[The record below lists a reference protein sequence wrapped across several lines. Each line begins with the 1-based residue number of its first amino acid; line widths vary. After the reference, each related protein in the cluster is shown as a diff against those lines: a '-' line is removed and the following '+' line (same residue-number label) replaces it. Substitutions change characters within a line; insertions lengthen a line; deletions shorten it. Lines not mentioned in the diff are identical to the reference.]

1 MFLSRAW
8 TSTKPLARIPQVLL
22 LAFLAAPVLA
32 VAAVDEAPWPR
43 STPEEQGVD
52 SRALASFLERVQA
65 QDRDLRSLIVLRHGH
80 LILEC
85 YVHPYDAGTLH
96 NVKSVSKSVL
106 GALAGIG
113 LEEGDL
119 PELNTPVAELLPEL
133 SPERHPKLRD
143 DATDPRKRQITLR
156 HLLTMTS
163 GLDLDE
169 NGPITEEIFSSQD
182 WVAATWE
189 RPVVAEPGSVFVYS
203 TALTHTFSAVLT
215 RQTGQTASEYAA
227 AHLFGPLGVTDYQ
240 WVSGPQGHSFGGA
253 ELFMRPRDMA
263 RFGMLYLSG
272 GRWMGRQIVPAEWV
286 AASTR
291 NQIGTIPAEARYG
304 YGWWLD
310 RDQHPVATGAGG
322 QMVGV
327 SPAENLVVVM
337 TAADPELPEMFGRSM
352 ASYPLSEKPLK
363 PRPRQ
368 QELLQ
373 RFVDQLADPDP
384 LETQMPPGLAMEI
397 SGLAYALD
405 PNPLGIERIALR
417 FANAPAD
424 TAEVEFVGFYGR
436 ERFPV
441 GLDGRYRVSA
451 VGGGGAVGAVG
462 AVGEVGEAAGA
473 AEAGV
478 MPTGNRVALRGH
490 WISGRTFQ
498 LNYMEMGDPS
508 VTQTHLT
515 FQRDGLLMRVKIRPA
530 GITHELRGRPVD

>member
-1 MFLSRAW
+1 MSLSHA
-8 TSTKPLARIPQVLL
+8 SANTKPQLRRLQVLL
-22 LAFLAAPVLA
+22 LAFLAGNVLA
-32 VAAVDEAPWPR
+32 GAAADETLWPR

-65 QDRDLRSLIVLRHGH
+65 QDRDLHSLLVLRHGH

-106 GALAGIG
+106 SALAGIG

-119 PELNTPVAELLPEL
+119 PELNTPVAEVLPALVGEA
-133 SPERHPKLRD
+133 D
-143 DATDPRKRQITLR
+143 DPRKRQITLR

-182 WVAATWE
+182 WVAATWA
-189 RPVVAEPGSVFVYS
+189 RPVVAPPGSVFVYS

-215 RQTGQTASEYAA
+215 HQTGQTASEYAA
-227 AHLFGPLGVTDYQ
+227 AHLFGPLGITDYQ
-240 WVSGPQGHSFGGA
+240 WVAGPQGHSFGGA
-253 ELFMRPRDMA
+253 GLFMRPRDMA
-263 RFGMLYLSG
+263 RFGMLYLRG
-272 GRWMGRQIVPAEWV
+272 GLWMGRQIVPAGWV

-291 NQIGTIPAEARYG
+291 NQIGAIPAQARYG
-304 YGWWLD
+304 YGWWLY
-310 RDQHPVATGAGG
+310 RDEHPVASGAGG

-327 SPAENLVVVM
+327 SPAEDLVVVM
-337 TAADPELPEMFGRSM
+337 TAADPELPELFGRSM
-352 ASYPLSEKPLK
+352 ASYSLSEEPLK

-368 QELLQ
+368 QELLEH
-373 RFVDQLADPDP
+373 FVEQLGDPGP
-384 LETQMPPGLAMEI
+384 LDTQMPPGRAMEI
-397 SGLAYALD
+397 SGIAYALD
-405 PNPLGIERIALR
+405 PNPLGIERITLR

-424 TAEVEFVGFYGR
+424 TAEVELEGPHGH

-441 GLDGRYRVSA
+441 GLDGRYRVTA
-451 VGGGGAVGAVG
+451 VGQ
-462 AVGEVGEAAGA
+462 
-473 AEAGV
+473 AGV
-478 MPTGNRVALRGH
+478 MPACNHVALRGH

-515 FQRDGLLMRVKIRPA
+515 FQGDRLLMRVKIRPA
-530 GITHELRGRPVD
+530 GITHELRGQEE

>member
-1 MFLSRAW
+1 M
-8 TSTKPLARIPQVLL
+8 KPLARIPQVLL
-22 LAFLAAPVLA
+22 LAFLVAPVLA
-32 VAAVDEAPWPR
+32 AAAVDEAPWPR

-52 SRALASFLERVQA
+52 SRALASFLERVQS
-65 QDRDLRSLIVLRHGH
+65 QDRDLHSLLVLRHGH

-119 PELNTPVAELLPEL
+119 PELHAPVAELLPGL
-133 SPERHPKLRD
+133 LGD
-143 DATDPRKRQITLR
+143 GADPRKRQITLR

-189 RPVVAEPGSVFVYS
+189 RPVVAQPGSVFVYS

-215 RQTGQTASEYAA
+215 HQTGQTASEYAA
-227 AHLFGPLGVTDYQ
+227 AHLFGPLGITDYQ
-240 WVSGPQGHSFGGA
+240 WVLGPQGHSFGGA

-263 RFGMLYLSG
+263 RFGMLYLNG
-272 GRWMGRQIVPAEWV
+272 GRSMGRQIVPAEWV

-304 YGWWLD
+304 YWWWLY
-310 RDQHPVATGAGG
+310 RDEHPVATGANG

-327 SPAENLVVVM
+327 SPAQDLVVVM

-352 ASYPLSEKPLK
+352 ANYPLSEEPLK

-373 RFVDQLADPDP
+373 LFVDQLEDPDP
-384 LETQMPPGLAMEI
+384 LDTQMPPGLAMEI
-397 SGLAYALD
+397 SGVAYALD
-405 PNPLGIERIALR
+405 PNPLGIERITLR

-424 TAEVEFVGFYGR
+424 TAEVELVGPYGH

-441 GLDGRYRVSA
+441 GLDGRYRVT
-451 VGGGGAVGAVG
+451 
-462 AVGEVGEAAGA
+462 AVGEVDETGEVGETAGA

-530 GITHELRGRPVD
+530 GFTHELRGRPVD